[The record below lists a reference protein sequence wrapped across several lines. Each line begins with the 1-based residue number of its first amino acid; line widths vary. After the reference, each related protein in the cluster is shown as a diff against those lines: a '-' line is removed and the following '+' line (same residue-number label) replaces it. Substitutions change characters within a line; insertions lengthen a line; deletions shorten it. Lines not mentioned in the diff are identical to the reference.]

1 MTRMAFWGHSQFR
14 SYALQKS
21 SPRNFIGARIDTS
34 QHDFTKSFGQLL
46 EKISSV
52 KYTYA
57 FQITSRC
64 LENLTEHTG
73 QLDNWARLIEVYP
86 SLTTTA
92 W

>member
-73 QLDNWARLIEVYP
+73 P
-86 SLTTTA
+86 S
-92 W
+92 